1 MSQCFSFE
9 VETDIDMKTLGLSGC
24 TAGTEDLEFLGL
36 ETLELNA
43 SSSVWT
49 TGGKW
54 RHFYFCLL
62 SLSSNQ
68 IKIISL
74 LYLEKRLSLEA
85 CCVALAPYKFLSTT
99 EIQKLFIE
107 RLLGTRQR
115 PAFMNR
121 QWARTQQQ
129 LQTDAVK
136 KINPSE
142 RMWRGGLQVKPLWE
156 EYIWVHPQRWEEL
169 VRACSSQVM
178 ALKGKGLKVRTSL
191 EGLMTRGQN
200 DCSIGDK
207 VKWVKRRLCLERS
220 QISNTLKGHPFGRI
234 GCLWA
239 IWELE

>member
-107 RLLGTRQR
+107 SLLGTRQR

-129 LQTDAVK
+129 LQRDAVK

-142 RMWRGGLQVKPLWE
+142 RMWRGGRQVKPLWE
-156 EYIWVHPQRWEEL
+156 EYIWVHPQRWEEWAGESMFQPSNGPQGQRPQGQDKL
-169 VRACSSQVM
+169 GRVDDQRPEWLQH
-178 ALKGKGLKVRTSL
+178 
-191 EGLMTRGQN
+191 RGQ
-200 DCSIGDK
+200 
-207 VKWVKRRLCLERS
+207 S
-220 QISNTLKGHPFGRI
+220 QMG
-234 GCLWA
+234 
-239 IWELE
+239 